1 MKVTINGITYEGTEE
16 EIRRIVANPPQV
28 GCPVN
33 QPIEFPDNTERE
45 IREWP
50 MKTYPWPNEVPHY
63 PWPDSTPHTWPN
75 VNPTNPNDWPWRNWD
90 GTPRVTCGTGVTY
103 RDILDDLGM

>member
-1 MKVTINGITYEGTEE
+1 MKVTINGVTYEGTVE
-16 EIRRIVANPPQV
+16 EIRRIVADPPQV

-45 IREWP
+45 IHEWP
-50 MKTYPWPNEVPHY
+50 MRTY

-90 GTPRVTCGTGVTY
+90 GTPRVTCSALNKLFGE
-103 RDILDDLGM
+103 L